1 MLQSRLIRRRHEPQR
16 LIASD
21 CNHKLKRLF
30 SKRQFTY
37 AIKKKTV
44 TFVATQGVELQQVYL
59 CELQAAGLEASPP
72 IMLELLFVCNSTL
85 PAFPIWDQS
94 NREREREFQ
103 GHGSGR
109 GCEFHATTHRSF
121 ACHFGAYGKRERGH
135 ISWAQQE
142 KPKYAH
148 RGRNGHLRRFR
159 NTLRNTRTRRE
170 ALTQSSSVLAVLLTQ
185 AIHNLPRG
193 H

>member
-94 NREREREFQ
+94 NRERESSKGMGLGVAVNSTQPRTGASRAILGLMGKGKGGIF
-103 GHGSGR
+103 HGPNKKS
-109 GCEFHATTHRSF
+109 
-121 ACHFGAYGKRERGH
+121 
-135 ISWAQQE
+135 
-142 KPKYAH
+142 
-148 RGRNGHLRRFR
+148 L
-159 NTLRNTRTRRE
+159 NTRIGAATAICVDFGTLCETHEHEQKRSRNP
-170 ALTQSSSVLAVLLTQ
+170 SCMRVLGDLRT
-185 AIHNLPRG
+185 PC
-193 H
+193 